1 MENRAYALIT
11 GLFVIALGIAAVA
24 AWMWLSGYGKEGKTY
39 VVVSKESVSGL
50 APQSTISF
58 RGVPVGQVESVS
70 FDAAHFPT
78 VLIRIRVD
86 SDIPVTRGTYAR
98 LRIQGLTGLTQI
110 ELDATGDDPAP
121 LLTSPDDP
129 GRIPMRPS
137 LIDKLTDVGRDII
150 PNLNQLTV
158 SLNRLLDETNRAH
171 IRKIL
176 ANTEVAAAQLVEL
189 ETQMKTALESL
200 PALSTDARQTLNR
213 IDTLVASLDGL
224 SGPLKKL
231 ALNANQLSLTG
242 QAAGEKFIH
251 STLPRVNTTLDQLNR
266 TTREIQHLTRH
277 LRKNPQSLLMG
288 RRRPPPGPGEAG
300 YQESR

>member
-11 GLFVIALGIAAVA
+11 GLFVIALGIAVVA
-24 AWMWLSGYGKEGKTY
+24 GWVWLSGYGDERNPY
-39 VVVSKESVSGL
+39 VVVSKDTVSGL
-50 APQSTISF
+50 APQSTVSF
-58 RGVPVGQVESVS
+58 RGVPVGQVESIG
-70 FDAAHFPT
+70 FDPAHFPT

-86 SDIPVTRGTYAR
+86 RDIPVTHGTYAR

-110 ELDATGDDPAP
+110 ELDATEDNPAP
-121 LLTSPDDP
+121 LPTSPDDP

-137 LIDKLTDVGRDII
+137 LINKLTDVGRDML
-150 PNLNQLTV
+150 PNINQLTV
-158 SLNRLLDETNRAH
+158 SLNKLLDETNRTH

-189 ETQMKTALESL
+189 ETQMKTALETL

-213 IDTLVASLDGL
+213 IDTLVARLDGL
-224 SGPLKKL
+224 SGALEKL

-242 QAAGEKFIH
+242 QTAGEKFIH
-251 STLPRVNTTLDQLNR
+251 STLPRVNTVLDQLTQ
-266 TTREIQHLTRH
+266 TTKEIQHLTHH

-300 YQESR
+300 YQDPR